1 MPDTRGAMLEMI
13 IKGGVV
19 MVPIG
24 ICSVVALAI
33 IIERIWALRRG
44 RVIPERAVKEISTLV
59 RRGELDRAMAVCV
72 QCDCTYGRIVLSGL
86 RLAGERRSVIKE
98 AVEECGRIE
107 VIHLERYLT
116 LLGTIAAI
124 APLLGLLGT
133 VTGMIDVFS
142 VISVQGVG
150 DPGALAGGIGEALY
164 TTVGGLVVA
173 IPALAFHRYFNRTID
188 RHVAE
193 LEQFTLTVVE
203 HIKSEN

>member
-1 MPDTRGAMLEMI
+1 MLEI
-13 IKGGVV
+13 IVKGGVV
-19 MVPIG
+19 MIPIG

-33 IIERIWALRRG
+33 VIERLWALRKEQ
-44 RVIPERAVKEISTLV
+44 VIPGKAVKEIATWV
-59 RRGELDRAMAVCV
+59 RHGELDKAMAVCV
-72 QCDCTYGRIVLSGL
+72 RCDCTYGRIVLCGL

-98 AVEECGRIE
+98 AVGECGRIE
-107 VIHLERYLT
+107 VVHLERYLT
-116 LLGTIAAI
+116 LLGTIASI

-142 VISVQGVG
+142 VISIQGVG

-164 TTVGGLVVA
+164 TTVGGLTVA
-173 IPALAFHRYFNRTID
+173 IPSLAFHRYFHRVID

-193 LEQFTLTVVE
+193 LEQFTMTVVE